1 MRTLTC
7 LVLLTLVP
15 TAVLAQHDTGRPDAR
30 RRPAGPAV
38 AILYSEPDFQGDA
51 YEIYPGDEIGDL
63 REVRFPGGGKIND
76 RVSSIRVL
84 GGMKLDVYTDPRFR
98 GGRLSV
104 DADVPDLRRLL
115 RPGPG
120 PGSWDDAITAVRA
133 DPPARERPRPEPER
147 PHRPHGSRGPAC
159 VILYADPDFQGD
171 ALELDPGA
179 EIQDLR
185 DIRFPDGSKI
195 NDRVSS
201 IRILGGVHLTV
212 YADPDCRG
220 DQVLLTE
227 DVRDLRQLKR
237 GSGARLSWDET
248 ISALRVGLGRRGRP

>member
-7 LVLLTLVP
+7 LLLLTLAP
-15 TAVLAQHDTGRPDAR
+15 TVVLAQRDTGRPDER
-30 RRPAGPAV
+30 RRQARPTV

-51 YEIYPGDEIGDL
+51 FEVYPGDEIGDL

-84 GGMKLDVYTDPRFR
+84 GGMKLNVYADPKFR
-98 GGRLSV
+98 GDRLSV
-104 DADVPDLRRLL
+104 EEDVPDLRRLA
-115 RPGPG
+115 RRGPG
-120 PGSWDDAITAVRA
+120 LERWDDAITAVRA
-133 DPPARERPRPEPER
+133 DPPPRERLRPEPER
-147 PHRPHGSRGPAC
+147 RHRPHGSRGPAC
-159 VILYADPDFQGD
+159 VILYADPGFQGD

-212 YADPDCRG
+212 YADPKCRG

-237 GSGARLSWDET
+237 GPGSHGSWDET
-248 ISALRVGLGRRGRP
+248 ISAVRVGLSQRGRP

>member
-1 MRTLTC
+1 MRILTF
-7 LVLLTLVP
+7 LVLAALLP
-15 TAVLAQHDTGRPDAR
+15 TAVLAQHDNGR
-30 RRPAGPAV
+30 RRQARTSV
-38 AILYSEPDFQGDA
+38 AILYSEPGFGGDA

-84 GGMKLDVYTDPRFR
+84 GGMRLNVYADPKFR
-98 GGRLSV
+98 GDRLLV
-104 DADVPDLRRLL
+104 EEDVPDLRRLS
-115 RPGPG
+115 RR
-120 PGSWDDAITAVRA
+120 GSGTERWDDTITAVRA
-133 DPPARERPRPEPER
+133 DPPPRERPRPELER

-171 ALELDPGA
+171 ALELDPGT

-201 IRILGGVHLTV
+201 IRILGGLHLTI
-212 YADPDCRG
+212 YADPKWRG
-220 DQVLLTE
+220 DQVLLTD
-227 DVRDLRQLKR
+227 DVRDLRQLNR
-237 GSGARLSWDET
+237 AAGRPGSWEDT
-248 ISALRVGLGRRGRP
+248 ISALRVGQNHRGRP